1 MKSHQLF
8 YSIIFLL
15 LSISLLT
22 TSAQD
27 NPSSL
32 IGFIATDSA
41 INVRNR
47 PSSNG
52 AVIGSLPAN
61 ISVTILE
68 QSADGA
74 WLSVELPD
82 GGSGWVS
89 AALVRVMESAIPA
102 DLVPITPENAA
113 HLAQITQLVPHF
125 STELV
130 FSPDSRLL
138 ATHFWENRIEIYDV
152 RTKILVTSLDDQS
165 DLISRV
171 RFSPDGSEFA
181 SASWD
186 GTVKIWNT
194 QTWGLRT
201 TLNGHADGVN
211 AIAYSPDGTLLASGG
226 NNGLVIIWNLQTGER
241 LHEIDAHRQRVHQ
254 LAFSPNG
261 TMVASSGSYTD
272 SNLRLW
278 DVMTG
283 ERIWQ
288 KAGIGHFVFN
298 PAGDTIIAV
307 GGNSGA
313 GILGLSVETSFQT
326 FSIAV
331 GGVAG
336 VTNVDVNPDGTL
348 VVAGRWRTGA
358 FHVADI
364 ASETVLFRDDSQ
376 RRSRQVTI
384 VVAFSPDGR
393 LIATASDEAV
403 FLWGVHG
410 E

>member
-1 MKSHQLF
+1 MKRHQLF
-8 YSIIFLL
+8 YGIIFLL
-15 LSISLLT
+15 LSVSFI
-22 TSAQD
+22 TSTAQD
-27 NPSSL
+27 TPSNL
-32 IGFIATDSA
+32 IGFVATDSA

-61 ISVTILE
+61 MSVTILE

-82 GGSGWVS
+82 GSSGWVS
-89 AALVRVMESAIPA
+89 AALVRVMQSAIPA
-102 DLVPITPENAA
+102 DLVPITPDNADQ
-113 HLAQITQLVPHF
+113 LIQITQLVPHF

-165 DLISRV
+165 DLIARV

-194 QTWGLRT
+194 QTWGLHT

-211 AIAYSPDGTLLASGG
+211 AIAYNSDGTLLASGG

-241 LHEIDAHRQRVHQ
+241 LHEIDAHRQRVNQ
-254 LAFSPNG
+254 LAFSPDG
-261 TMVASSGSYTD
+261 TMLASSGSYTD

-278 DVMTG
+278 DVATG

-288 KAGIGHFVFN
+288 QNSIGHFVFS
-298 PAGDTIIAV
+298 PAGDTLIALRSSSFSII
-307 GGNSGA
+307 
-313 GILGLSVETSFQT
+313 GIAIETLSQT
-326 FSIAV
+326 FAIA
-331 GGVAG
+331 GTGTTG
-336 VTNVDVNPDGTL
+336 TNLDVNPDGTL
-348 VVAGRWRTGA
+348 VVVGRWRTGA

-364 ASETVLFRDDSQ
+364 TSESILFTDDSQ

-384 VVAFSPDGR
+384 NVAFSPDGR

-410 E
+410 D